1 MENQAMFIDILKE
14 NWLHARH
21 VESERMW
28 FSNIFA
34 AITVGTV
41 AYLSKVGLQVPPLL
55 VLLIFSLFCFL
66 VTIKLNAS
74 FANHM
79 KAIESIFEDGKIAL
93 GDQNEWRKYMGMLL
107 KEGIIWK
114 ILRVGILTV
123 YLYLL
128 AIIVL
133 VSTIIVI
140 WVN

>member
-1 MENQAMFIDILKE
+1 MADETVYIEIVKE

-28 FSNIFA
+28 FTNIFA

-74 FANHM
+74 FAGHM

-93 GDQNEWRKYMGMLL
+93 GNQNEWRKYMGMPLR
-107 KEGIIWK
+107 EGIIWK
-114 ILRVGILTV
+114 ILRVSILSISFYV
-123 YLYLL
+123 L
-128 AIIVL
+128 AIIIL
-133 VSTIIVI
+133 ASTITWI
-140 WVN
+140 WAN

>member
-1 MENQAMFIDILKE
+1 MENQAMFFDILKE

-28 FSNIFA
+28 FTNIFA

-74 FANHM
+74 FAGHM

-93 GDQNEWRKYMGMLL
+93 GDQNEWRKYMGMPLR
-107 KEGIIWK
+107 EGIIWK
-114 ILRVGILTV
+114 ILRVSILTV
-123 YLYLL
+123 SLYLL
-128 AIIVL
+128 AIIIL